1 MEKLMNESEV
11 QQTIVLIQKIE
22 SEKRDRI
29 LQAWTVASKE
39 WMEEKKKMKQEI
51 ELLKQEAGRLRM
63 MKKKDGEV
71 KDLEEMR
78 KLHQSEM
85 DLLQKKEKD
94 RRDRI
99 LKAWTDESNE
109 WDSEKRKMR
118 QEIAQLKEGEKLRA
132 IKKKKDK
139 EQVGEMKELEKMR
152 ELHQK
157 EIELLRKTDNER
169 RDRVR
174 ESWLKLCSEWK
185 EEKQQM
191 KLEEEKRERLLE
203 SCMKEKDEWK
213 EKMET
218 MMKEREKEKK
228 EMESTMK
235 ERKEEKE
242 TEKMRKETEAE
253 VIKEEEEKEEKGME
267 VLVLKMKA
275 LSLGEEDNRW
285 QRTNLKS
292 RRRRR
297 GVRSI
302 F

>member
-1 MEKLMNESEV
+1 MGELMSESEV
-11 QQTIVLIQKIE
+11 QQTILLIQKIE

-29 LQAWTVASKE
+29 LKAWTVASNE
-39 WMEEKKKMKQEI
+39 WLEEKKKMKQEI

-63 MKKKDGEV
+63 MKKKDGEIN
-71 KDLEEMR
+71 DLNEMR
-78 KLHQSEM
+78 KLHQSEL

-99 LKAWTDESNE
+99 LKAWTDESNK

-132 IKKKKDK
+132 MKRKDE

-228 EMESTMK
+228 EMESMMK

-242 TEKMRKETEAE
+242 MEKMRKD
-253 VIKEEEEKEEKGME
+253 KEEEEEERGME

-275 LSLGEEDNRW
+275 LSLGE
-285 QRTNLKS
+285 LKS

-297 GVRSI
+297 AVRSI